1 MKRALLGLLVV
12 LFFPVT
18 LSLKSLFV
26 PPQGPER
33 ILSLHPA
40 PAWVYGIFPEEAV
53 PFGAAI
59 NRISR
64 DYELDPHL
72 VAAVIM
78 AESRFDPSAVS
89 RKGAVGLMQV
99 MPLAPE
105 DWPKLFD
112 PIYNLR
118 TGIAHLHYLMETFD
132 NDLGKSLAAYNAGV
146 GRVQRRG
153 IPGNRE
159 TQAFLKS
166 VLDEYYRFWLD
177 APLPGLPVQRGQE
190 DQASVAR

>member
-1 MKRALLGLLVV
+1 MTRALFGLLVV
-12 LFFPVT
+12 LLFPVT
-18 LSLKSLFV
+18 VSLKSLFV

-40 PAWVYGIFPEEAV
+40 PAWVYGLFPEESV
-53 PFGAAI
+53 PFGKAI

-72 VAAVIM
+72 VAAVVM

-99 MPLAPE
+99 MPLRAE
-105 DWPKLFD
+105 DWPFLFD
-112 PIYNLR
+112 PVYNLR

-146 GRVQRRG
+146 GRVRRSG

-166 VLDEYYRFWLD
+166 VLDEYYRFWSD

-190 DQASVAR
+190 DQASISR